1 MAERRRRGLRFRVM
15 TAFAVG
21 GLVVSASLSTF
32 TYLWARKYLVDQ
44 RQSSAVHQAD
54 ANAQLMRTLLRPQSP
69 DVARLLNSLQTP
81 STAQSVVWHGG
92 HWYGTSALAGP
103 DALPAALRNS
113 VIAKGRPARQRYQRS
128 GSQVLAVGIPLSKT
142 DSYFEVFALGNLA
155 STLRALGDSLIAASL
170 LGFLISL
177 AIGAWAT
184 RRVLRPVRD
193 IGTAAAAIAAGR
205 LDARLDAA
213 GDQELADLAT
223 GFNAM
228 VDTLQR
234 RIERDARFASDVSH
248 ELRSPLTTLHSAVTV
263 MQRRRD
269 QLDAKAARALDLL
282 GDEVARFDHLVED
295 LLEISRY
302 DAGVVHVELEPV
314 DVVAL
319 TKGLLAEADQAV
331 PLSGPAI
338 DATILVDR
346 RRLAQALRNI
356 IRNAIVHA
364 GGVTAASISVGEQ
377 WTEISLQDRGPGI
390 SDDELDTIFERFA
403 RGRAAGRR
411 SSGSGVGLGLA
422 LVAEH
427 LRSQGGTVSI
437 RNVDPNG
444 SQFVVALPTR
454 RPPP

>member
-1 MAERRRRGLRFRVM
+1 MM

-21 GLVVSASLSTF
+21 GLVVSATLSAF
-32 TYLWARKYLVDQ
+32 TYLWARTYLVDQ

-54 ANAQLMRTLLRPQSP
+54 ANAQLMRTLLEPHSP

-81 STAQSVVWHGG
+81 STAQSVVWHAGR
-92 HWYGTSALAGP
+92 WYGTSALAGP
-103 DALPAALRNS
+103 DALPAELRNA
-113 VIAKGRPARQRYQRS
+113 VISKDRAARQRYQRS
-128 GSQVLAVGIPLSKT
+128 GAQVLAVGIPLSRT
-142 DSYFEVFALGNLA
+142 DSYFEIFSLSNLDSTLGALGE
-155 STLRALGDSLIAASL
+155 SLIAASV
-170 LGFLISL
+170 LGFLVSL

-184 RRVLRPVRD
+184 RRVLRPVRE
-193 IGTAAAAIAAGR
+193 IGAAAAAISAGR
-205 LDARLDAA
+205 LDARLDAG
-213 GDQELADLAT
+213 GDQELAELAT
-223 GFNAM
+223 GFNSM

-263 MQRRRD
+263 MQRRRH

-282 GDEVARFDHLVED
+282 GDEVNRFDHLVED

-302 DAGVVHVELEPV
+302 DAGVVHVDLEPV

-331 PLSGPAI
+331 ELKATGA
-338 DATILVDR
+338 DATIVIDR
-346 RRLAQALRNI
+346 RRLAQALRNV
-356 IRNAIVHA
+356 IRNAVIHA
-364 GGVTAASISVGEQ
+364 GGLTAAAVSVGEQ
-377 WTEISLQDRGPGI
+377 WTEISLEDRGPGI
-390 SDDELDTIFERFA
+390 SDDERNAIFERFA

-427 LRSQGGTVSI
+427 LRLQGGTI
-437 RNVDPNG
+437 RVDAVNPSG
-444 SQFVVALPTR
+444 SCFVLAIPTR
-454 RPPP
+454 RPLS